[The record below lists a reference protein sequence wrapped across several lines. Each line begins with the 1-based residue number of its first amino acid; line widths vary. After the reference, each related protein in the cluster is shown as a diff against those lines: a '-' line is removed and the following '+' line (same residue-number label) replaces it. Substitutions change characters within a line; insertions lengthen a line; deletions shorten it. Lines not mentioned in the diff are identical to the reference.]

1 MTTVLGTIVVICSVT
16 PVFIISLFP
25 TFMFYLSQQRYFSKT
40 YREIKRID
48 SVARS
53 PIYALFSETLDGVAT
68 IRAFFAS
75 QFLRKRM
82 KRLLNEQ
89 QLAYYLT
96 FSSQCWLAVRL
107 ELAGTFIVSCACLAA
122 VLEHKERGGDDTFAG
137 FAGLS
142 ISFALSGKS
151 NYFHFIVVA
160 VIVVLILNKYDLL
173 VTQSLNWTVR
183 MAADLEAAMIA
194 VERINQYNRIKSEAP
209 RHTHKDFEKSSLMW
223 PRDGAISFEQVK
235 MKYRNNLPFVLKGLD
250 IKIPAGSKVG
260 VVGRTGAGKSTL
272 SIALL
277 RICELDSGAI
287 FIDGVNIKD
296 LGLQKLRS
304 AISIIPQDPVLFS
317 GSVRTNLDPFNS
329 YEDSRLLD
337 VLNRVGLFNQGGDS
351 TSVVTSLSDPVFEGG
366 TNFSVGQKQLLVI
379 ARALLQEGKIVVM
392 DEGKCLIVAIV
403 KFLNFSSFAIFS

>member
-1 MTTVLGTIVVICSVT
+1 
-16 PVFIISLFP
+16 
-25 TFMFYLSQQRYFSKT
+25 MFYLSQQRYFSKT

-75 QFLRKRM
+75 EFLRKRM

-107 ELAGTFIVSCACLAA
+107 ELAGTFIVSCACLAT

-151 NYFHFIVVA
+151 NYLHFIVV
-160 VIVVLILNKYDLL
+160 VIVVVLISNKYDLL

-209 RHTHKDFEKSSLMW
+209 RYTHKDVEKLSLMW

-235 MKYRNNLPFVLKGLD
+235 MKYRHNLPFVLKGLD
-250 IKIPAGSKVG
+250 IRIPAGSKVG

-329 YEDSRLLD
+329 YEDGRLLD

-403 KFLNFSSFAIFS
+403 TFLNFCSCVIFS